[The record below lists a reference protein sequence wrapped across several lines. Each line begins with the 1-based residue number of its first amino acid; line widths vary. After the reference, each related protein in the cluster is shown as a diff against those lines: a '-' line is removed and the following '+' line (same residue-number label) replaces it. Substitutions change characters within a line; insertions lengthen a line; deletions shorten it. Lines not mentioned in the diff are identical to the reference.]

1 MVQAS
6 CTELTLLFNHSDEIG
21 NLQEF
26 GTEFWSKFQSEKQPT
41 FNNNNLLFYLKIL
54 SLSAHDEDFL
64 YPDAIKFPLEVGYDS
79 RFHNHFSQNKK
90 HIESF
95 IHDVIHLSSFYFKH
109 TRPKLPSVVNWI
121 IQPNIKFLS
130 NLNISADELCQNR
143 RNVTKINIVKEMRR
157 VHSVAKVYT
166 VLPFYDVKCLCSGG
180 REWGREE
187 SHSH

>member
-1 MVQAS
+1 MVILSNFFHVICKISNFNMWTAKHLVQAS

-143 RNVTKINIVKEMRR
+143 RNVTKINIV
-157 VHSVAKVYT
+157 T
-166 VLPFYDVKCLCSGG
+166 
-180 REWGREE
+180 
-187 SHSH
+187 

>member
-1 MVQAS
+1 M
-6 CTELTLLFNHSDEIG
+6 
-21 NLQEF
+21 
-26 GTEFWSKFQSEKQPT
+26 
-41 FNNNNLLFYLKIL
+41 KIL

-143 RNVTKINIVKEMRR
+143 RNVTKMNIVKEMRR
-157 VHSVAKVYT
+157 VTSVPFMIFAKDIMES
-166 VLPFYDVKCLCSGG
+166 LREGEAGG
-180 REWGREE
+180 CAYIGVACGNMDGNAWGVTHTDRF
-187 SHSH
+187 